1 MEKMVIVCVDD
12 EVTVLNSLREEL
24 RLGLGDRFTVE
35 MADNAED
42 ALQYL
47 RETIKE
53 DSQEVGIVISDH
65 LMPGMK
71 GDEFLTEVNKLN
83 SRIRK
88 ILLTGQASA
97 EAVGNALNHANLY
110 RYMSKPWDSKDL
122 QMTIEEAAK
131 SYILDKELD
140 ARVTMLAD
148 LNICSQLLAEE
159 VSLNSALEKII
170 LLATTKTA
178 SSHGVLVLMD
188 RDVLLKA
195 VQATHDQGN
204 VDLVHLEE
212 AQLKETMPLYALTAL
227 HEDGEHIALGHAY
240 RDDTWKQDP
249 YVANGRTRAL
259 YAHRIEVSDTI
270 TGIIYLESK
279 NKEHYTAIRLEFMDL
294 FSRSACA
301 TLQNSSLYES
311 LEAKVAQRTSELEE
325 KNRNIM
331 DSIEYAKR
339 IQYSILPS
347 RSQIAKHLPDHYV
360 FYQAKDVVCGD
371 FYWFNHKKGHIMLGA
386 VDCTG
391 HGVPGAFMTLMG
403 YNLLNQIVMEQELTD
418 PARILSQ
425 LDLSVREALHQEE
438 YGGHDGMDVA
448 LVSIQQETGAMSFA
462 GAYRPLLV
470 IRNGEL
476 HELRGDRHPIGG
488 SLIQHQEFTNHSFQL
503 QKGDR
508 VFMFSDGITDQLGG
522 PDRRK
527 LTPKRFYDVL
537 QQSASLP
544 LARQG
549 EAIEKAFADWKMN
562 LYENMDDIMVV
573 AFEW

>member
-24 RLGLGDRFTVE
+24 RLGLGDRFAVE

-47 RETIKE
+47 RESLK
-53 DSQEVGIVISDH
+53 DSSQEVGIVISDH

-71 GDEFLTEVNKLN
+71 GDEFLIEVNRLN

-97 EAVGNALNHANLY
+97 EAVGNALNNANLY

-131 SYILDKELD
+131 SYVLDKELN

-170 LLATTKTA
+170 LLATTKTG
-178 SSHGVLVLMD
+178 STQGVLVLMD
-188 RDVLLKA
+188 HDVMLKA
-195 VQATHDQGN
+195 VKATNEEGN
-204 VDLVHLEE
+204 MDLLHLEE
-212 AQLKETMPLYALTAL
+212 NELRNHMPLYALTAL
-227 HEDGEHIALGHAY
+227 QDDGEHIALGNAY

-249 YVANGRTRAL
+249 YVAEGRTRAL

-279 NKEHYTAIRLEFMDL
+279 VKEHYTAIRLEFMDL
-294 FSRSACA
+294 FARSACA

-331 DSIEYAKR
+331 DSIEYARR

-347 RSQIAKHLPDHYV
+347 RNQIAQHFPKNYI

-371 FYWFNHKKGHIMLGA
+371 FYWLSQKKGHLLLGA

-403 YNLLNQIVMEQELTD
+403 YNLLNQIVIEQELTD

-448 LVSIQQETGAMSFA
+448 LISMQPETGALTFA
-462 GAYRPLLV
+462 GAYRPLL
-470 IRNGEL
+470 ILRKGEL
-476 HELRGDRHPIGG
+476 IELKGDRHPIGG
-488 SLIQHQEFTNHSFQL
+488 SLIQHMEFTNHQFQL
-503 QKGDR
+503 EHGDR

-527 LTPKRFYDVL
+527 FTPKRFYDL
-537 QQSASLP
+537 IQSTASLP
-544 LARQG
+544 LDQQG
-549 EAIEKAFADWKMN
+549 EAIEKAFYDWKMN
-562 LYENMDDIMVV
+562 LYEIMDDIMVLI
-573 AFEW
+573 FEW